1 MFSAAGRSALW
12 KTGNNPLLAILYSWC
27 VAVHGCARLVKA
39 DVVCDGR
46 SKLLAHSISFPT
58 GHPPDFFAQFPSAPA
73 VFALRGAGESEPYV
87 SKTANLR
94 RRLQRLLAPP
104 ESQSKRLNLRERT
117 ATIEYYLTG
126 SDFESVLLL
135 YRTLRDEFPTE
146 YQKRLRLRPAPV
158 VRLNLENEYP
168 RAYVTTRIGKLSG
181 RSLYYGPFRSRAVA
195 EKFLNDSLDL
205 FKMRRC
211 TFDLNPDPS
220 FPGCVYSEMKMC
232 LAPCFKGCTDEV
244 YAAEVARVREY
255 FDSGGQS
262 LLREMEAERERL
274 SAELDFEAAAAQ
286 HAKVAKVKA
295 ILSACDDICGRLDHL
310 DAVIVQPSAEA
321 RCVALFRFHGGQL
334 TGPVQLVMEEEEE
347 APALTEQTPQAQP
360 LPADPLP
367 ANPGGAES
375 APAAASSAH
384 PQSMEARIRAALEML
399 VSGSQSMQRFSEEL
413 AILKRWYY
421 RSHKVG
427 EVFFAD
433 ENGELPWRRIV
444 RGVRRVYRG
453 EKEPATPESTENK
466 PPVTQ

>member
-1 MFSAAGRSALW
+1 MRRSTRLCQTGLSRYRAVAGAYELLTYSIPFSTEHSA
-12 KTGNNPLLAILYSWC
+12 
-27 VAVHGCARLVKA
+27 
-39 DVVCDGR
+39 
-46 SKLLAHSISFPT
+46 
-58 GHPPDFFAQFPSAPA
+58 DFFAQFPMAPA
-73 VFALRGAGESEPYV
+73 VFALRGAGDVEPYV
-87 SKTANLR
+87 GKTANLR
-94 RRLQRLLAPP
+94 RRLHRLLAPP

-117 ATIEYYLTG
+117 VTIEYSLTG

-135 YRTLRDEFPTE
+135 YRTLRDEFPRE

-181 RSLYYGPFRSRAVA
+181 RSLYYGPFRSRVVA

-232 LAPCFKGCTDEV
+232 LAPCFKGCTDEA

-255 FDSGGQS
+255 FDSSGQS
-262 LLREMEAERERL
+262 LLRELEAERERL
-274 SAELDFEAAAAQ
+274 SVELDFEGAAAQ
-286 HAKVAKVKA
+286 HAKVAKIKA
-295 ILSACDDICGRLDHL
+295 ILAACDDICGRLDRL

-321 RCVALFRFHGGQL
+321 RCVALFRFYGGQL
-334 TGPVQLVMEEEEE
+334 IGPAKLIMEAEDEPQPIES
-347 APALTEQTPQAQP
+347 PAVATQTEPGTIDMQPVHAQP
-360 LPADPLP
+360 AQ
-367 ANPGGAES
+367 S
-375 APAAASSAH
+375 
-384 PQSMEARIRAALEML
+384 QSMESRIRAPLESL
-399 VSGSQSMQRFSEEL
+399 QISGGHSTQRFSEEL

-427 EVFFAD
+427 EIFFAGED
-433 ENGELPWRRIV
+433 GELPWRRIV
-444 RGVRRVYRG
+444 RGVSRVYRG
-453 EKEPATPESTENK
+453 EKELAASEPTENQ

>member
-1 MFSAAGRSALW
+1 V
-12 KTGNNPLLAILYSWC
+12 TGAQELLT
-27 VAVHGCARLVKA
+27 
-39 DVVCDGR
+39 
-46 SKLLAHSISFPT
+46 HSIPFST
-58 GHPPDFFAQFPSAPA
+58 EHPADFFTQFAAVPA
-73 VFALRGAGESEPYV
+73 VFALRGGGEAEPYI

-117 ATIEYYLTG
+117 ATIEYSQTG

-135 YRTLRDEFPTE
+135 YQTLRQEFPDT

-158 VRLNLENEYP
+158 VRLNRENEYP

-232 LAPCFKGCTDEV
+232 LAPCFKGCTDED
-244 YAAEVARVREY
+244 YAAEVARVQQY

-262 LLREMEAERERL
+262 LLRELETERERL

-295 ILSACDDICGRLDHL
+295 ILSACDDICSRLDRL
-310 DAVIVQPSAEA
+310 EAVIVQPSAEA
-321 RCVALFRFHGGQL
+321 KSVALFRFHESQL
-334 TGPVQLVMEEEEE
+334 TGPVQLVMEAEGE
-347 APALTEQTPQAQP
+347 AQDATMQTQQAQP
-360 LPADPLP
+360 LPEQPLP
-367 ANPGGAES
+367 AQTSEPEA
-375 APAAASSAH
+375 APAAATSATH
-384 PQSMEARIRAALEML
+384 AQSMEGRIRAALASL
-399 VSGSQSMQRFSEEL
+399 KPGGGHSTQKFAEEL
-413 AILKRWYY
+413 AMLKRWYY

-427 EVFFAD
+427 EVFFAG

-444 RGVRRVYRG
+444 RGVSRVYLG
-453 EKEPATPESTENK
+453 EKELAASEPTENK
-466 PPVTQ
+466 PSVTQS